1 MSSTTPPGLSGVH
14 GTAFS
19 AAALRAWHTL
29 AGDEPKIFRDELALA
44 LTGMTEDEVE
54 AILGVPAGDYS
65 SGQFGG
71 HFFENEK
78 NPDSDVV
85 TGLEL
90 VKKRGGKIWAGNET
104 SVWIHFDDSGRV
116 TEKWCHFHAI
126 PTSESFLD
134 KLRRWLGM

>member
-1 MSSTTPPGLSGVH
+1 MKHKRLLLILGCL
-14 GTAFS
+14 
-19 AAALRAWHTL
+19 AALLL
-29 AGDEPKIFRDELALA
+29 AGYATLR
-44 LTGMTEDEVE
+44 LTAPQHQITADNIEAIKKGMTEDEVE